1 MVTGNFDRKRRST
14 SGRGFPFA
22 GVGIAIALGCSQAH
36 AQTAPSTDATA
47 VDEVVVTGTRI
58 RGLDQPVGSSIVA
71 VDREAIE
78 SLSATNFTDV
88 LSQVTVVNSFNTQP
102 RISDVGSSAS
112 TAPGLRGLPASATIF
127 LLNGN
132 RMVGDSPLSTS
143 PDPSSIPASAIERVE
158 IVPDGNSAIYGSD
171 AIGGVINIITRKDF
185 DGFEMSGRYGSGD
198 DYDSY
203 DLSAIG
209 GFRWDG
215 GSAMLSA
222 AYLGNDHL
230 KNSDRD
236 FFGQDKS
243 AVGGA
248 DNRDLN
254 CFPSNVSVG
263 GVSYA
268 PPAYA
273 PGQVRCS
280 TLADADMI
288 SKSSRISILG
298 AAEHRLGDRIRLFGD
313 LKYTD
318 TENEQNRPYPTSPIT
333 IADTNPFF
341 QAPPGTG
348 ATVADV
354 AYNLAGILAANPQYT
369 YDTRSAKLTA
379 GADWNLNANWLLS
392 LTGTYGWSESDAN
405 NPGFNAGAL
414 AAAAAGTTADTALD
428 PFGSGTSAGVIAG
441 IADWRQRFEAE
452 QELYEAVLQI
462 DGTLF
467 SLPGGDVRVALG
479 GSFRNESYD
488 ASTVLGPR
496 SSAIPA
502 TASADVDITS
512 LFGEVLI
519 PVVGPGNGIPLVR
532 SFEVTAA
539 VRYDDYSNFGDTTNP
554 KFGLTWELFEGFKL
568 RGSMGKSFHAPSLA
582 DTQGSDAKALFIP
595 GFPLVAPG
603 QTPPANTILL
613 AGSNPDLRPETAD
626 TYSFGFDFRPTQIA
640 GLSMSATYYNVE
652 FKGQIGSPI
661 VFFPFPLFIDP
672 VLANAYII
680 SNPTAAQLDAA
691 ICCVPH
697 EGFPAVLPSIGQI
710 VDFRRYNLSETNTSG
725 VDIQADYSIDSGWHF
740 ALSGTRTLEYEI
752 KASATSPPTN
762 SFSPGNAGIKW
773 RLRGQ
778 IDWRGERTSAGI
790 AYNYTGDY
798 SLAYT
803 SAGGAAAVQE
813 VDSYGTANGYASY
826 RLPFSTLGADV
837 TVSLNIDN
845 IFDEDPPLVLG
856 SLNGF
861 DVNRTNPIGRM
872 YWAGLA
878 LRW

>member
-1 MVTGNFDRKRRST
+1 MVMSTFGMGRRATKNRLLSLTGIGLVF
-14 SGRGFPFA
+14 
-22 GVGIAIALGCSQAH
+22 ALGCSQAQ
-36 AQTAPSTDATA
+36 AQTPPSADAAT

-58 RGLDQPVGSSIVA
+58 RGLEQPVGSSIVE
-71 VDREAIE
+71 VGREEIE

-88 LSQVTVVNSFNTQP
+88 LSQITVVNSFNTQP

-248 DNRDLN
+248 DNRDTN
-254 CFPSNVSVG
+254 CFPSNVSVA

-280 TLADADMI
+280 NLGDADMI

-298 AAEHRLGDRIRLFGD
+298 AAEHRPGDRLRLFGD
-313 LKYTD
+313 IKYTD

-333 IADTNPFF
+333 VADTNPFF

-354 AYNLAGILAANPQYT
+354 AYNLAGIFTANPQYT

-379 GADWNLNANWLLS
+379 GADWNLNDNWLLS
-392 LTGTYGWSESDAN
+392 LTGTYGWSESNAN

-414 AAAAAGTTADTALD
+414 GAAAAGTTAGTALD
-428 PFGSGTSAGVIAG
+428 PFGSGTSASVIAA
-441 IADWRQRFEAE
+441 IADWRQRFDAE

-467 SLPGGDVRVALG
+467 SLPGGDVKVALG
-479 GSFRNESYD
+479 SSFRNETYD
-488 ASTVLGPR
+488 AATVLGPQV
-496 SSAIPA
+496 SAVPA

-512 LFGEVLI
+512 LFGEILI
-519 PVVGPGNGIPLVR
+519 PIVGPDNGIPLMR
-532 SFEVTAA
+532 SFEFSAA

-568 RGSMGKSFHAPSLA
+568 RGSMGESFHAPSLA

-603 QTPPANTILL
+603 QTPPADSIAL
-613 AGSNPDLRPETAD
+613 AGSNPDLKPETAD
-626 TYSFGFDFRPTQIA
+626 TYSFGLDYRPAQLV
-640 GLSMSATYYNVE
+640 GLALSATYYNVE

-661 VFFPFPLFIDP
+661 MFFPFPLFIDP

-680 SNPTAAQLDAA
+680 SNPTPEQLDAA

-697 EGFPAVLPSIGQI
+697 EGFPAVLPPIGQI
-710 VDFRRYNLSETNTSG
+710 IDLRRYNLSETNTSG
-725 VDIQADYSIDSGWHF
+725 VDFQANYSLDSGWHF
-740 ALSGTRTLEYEI
+740 GLSGTRTLEYEI
-752 KASATSPPTN
+752 RATSTSPPTD

-778 IDWRGERTSAGI
+778 IDWRGERASAGI
-790 AYNYTGDY
+790 AYNFTDDYTL
-798 SLAYT
+798 SYT
-803 SAGGAAAVQE
+803 TAAGPPAVQE
-813 VDSYGTANGYASY
+813 VDSYGVANGYASY

-837 TVSLNIDN
+837 TVSLNVDN
-845 IFDEDPPLVLG
+845 ILDEDPPLVLG

-872 YWAGLA
+872 YWAGFA